1 MLFVIVHLLSCVQLL
16 ATPWT
21 APHQASLSF
30 TLYWTLLK
38 LMSIELV
45 MPSNHLILW
54 LSPSPPTFNLSQHQ
68 SLFQW
73 VISSHQVAKV
83 LELQLQ
89 PQSFPWIFRVDFLV
103 WFDLLAV
110 QGTLKSLLQQH
121 SSEAPLWRSAFLMV
135 QLSHPYVT
143 TGKTTALTIRHVS
156 LFSNREVVSLCAMA
170 LAAGP
175 GPCYHVQIVHILSWG
190 HCGNE
195 LFREEM
201 SVECTGRSK

>member
-110 QGTLKSLLQQH
+110 QGTLKSLLQHH
-121 SSEAPLWRSAFLMV
+121 SSKALILQRSAFFII
-135 QLSHPYVT
+135 QLSPPYMN
-143 TGKTTALTIRHVS
+143 TGKTIASTRWTFVDKVMSLLLSNAL
-156 LFSNREVVSLCAMA
+156 
-170 LAAGP
+170 
-175 GPCYHVQIVHILSWG
+175 
-190 HCGNE
+190 
-195 LFREEM
+195 
-201 SVECTGRSK
+201 